1 MATPR
6 KRTTKVKTVA
16 DDDYSKLDQY
26 AIALHEFYK
35 SLRRAG
41 FTVDNA
47 LYILSAK
54 QAYPDWLQ
62 STPTVQDIRQHLED
76 EEEGD

>member
-1 MATPR
+1 MATR
-6 KRTTKVKTVA
+6 KKQVV
-16 DDDYSKLDQY
+16 DDNYSKLDGY
-26 AIALHEFYK
+26 AIELHEFYK

-41 FTVDNA
+41 FSVDNA

-62 STPTVQDIRQHLED
+62 TIPTIEDVRKHIDED
-76 EEEGD
+76 ED

>member
-1 MATPR
+1 MATSR
-6 KRTTKVKTVA
+6 KRVVKTVA
-16 DDDYSKLDQY
+16 DEGYSKLDQY
-26 AIALHEFYK
+26 AIELHEFYK

-54 QAYPDWLQ
+54 QAYPEWMQ
-62 STPTVQDIRQHLED
+62 NVSIEDIKKHIED
-76 EEEGD
+76 EDE

>member
-6 KRTTKVKTVA
+6 KRKVRTVA
-16 DDDYSKLDQY
+16 DEDYSKLDQY
-26 AIALHEFYK
+26 AIELHEFYK
-35 SLRRAG
+35 SLRKAG

-54 QAYPDWLQ
+54 QAYPNWMQDVTLE
-62 STPTVQDIRQHLED
+62 DIRKHID
-76 EEEGD
+76 EEEDE